1 MSYLTGVQY
10 AQDVVKGN
18 IEVCNNIKLA
28 CQRFLNFMEDKHWE
42 YEFFPE
48 YVEHVLDFVAIL
60 KHTKGPD
67 AGKPIVLEPFQI
79 LLL

>member
-1 MSYLTGVQY
+1 MNYLTGVQY
-10 AQDVVKGN
+10 AQDVTKGN
-18 IEVCNNIKLA
+18 IDVCNNIKLA

-48 YVEHVLDFVAIL
+48 YVEHVLQFVSQL
-60 KHTKGPD
+60 QHTKGPD
-67 AGKPIVLEPFQI
+67 AGKSIVLEPFQI